1 MSRGR
6 VPGLALAI
14 VLPAALLAG
23 GWLWASG
30 RGLERREA
38 GLRQQLLRAT
48 DAVRAAAVASLAELR
63 EREDERPFYLY
74 NRYYSPPEVLA
85 VSDPVA
91 LSPLARGPGD
101 ARGVAHFQLDPEGS
115 GFANL
120 RLALRGCVASHVRDF
135 VHARSEVSGKR
146 HLMLQVTSYSLH
158 IRITSCKL
166 QVAQNAQRGKR
177 EAQPARLR

>member
-48 DAVRAAAVASLAELR
+48 DAVRQ
-63 EREDERPFYLY
+63 
-74 NRYYSPPEVLA
+74 
-85 VSDPVA
+85 PV
-91 LSPLARGPGD
+91 G
-101 ARGVAHFQLDPEGS
+101 
-115 GFANL
+115 
-120 RLALRGCVASHVRDF
+120 
-135 VHARSEVSGKR
+135 
-146 HLMLQVTSYSLH
+146 
-158 IRITSCKL
+158 
-166 QVAQNAQRGKR
+166 
-177 EAQPARLR
+177 

>member
-48 DAVRAAAVASLAELR
+48 DAVRAAAVASLAEL
-63 EREDERPFYLY
+63 
-74 NRYYSPPEVLA
+74 
-85 VSDPVA
+85 
-91 LSPLARGPGD
+91 
-101 ARGVAHFQLDPEGS
+101 
-115 GFANL
+115 
-120 RLALRGCVASHVRDF
+120 
-135 VHARSEVSGKR
+135 
-146 HLMLQVTSYSLH
+146 
-158 IRITSCKL
+158 
-166 QVAQNAQRGKR
+166 
-177 EAQPARLR
+177 